1 LASPSPGASPLRTL
15 HGRSIKA
22 VAENESGYRDIPE
35 EDRKK
40 AETFFAKAASVG
52 NAGQYDFAIEMFI
65 QGLNMDPESIEA
77 HQALRDIS
85 LKRKVSGGK
94 AMGMF
99 ESIKFKKPSK
109 DDKQSM
115 LNAEKLLA
123 YDPGNTDHM
132 VTLLE
137 QAAKGGFYE
146 TVLWIGPILLKA
158 NSEAKKP
165 EFNKYIRLRDVYKT
179 IKHWKLATEACQYA
193 VNMKPDDMDLGRELK
208 DLSAQTTI
216 QEGNYAGAG
225 SFRKSVKDMEGQS
238 KLMAQDRDI
247 RTVDQM
253 KILIDDAEKE
263 WQADPNEP
271 GKLMKLV
278 DLLVKTEQPDQENR
292 AVELLEK
299 AYERTKLFRYRQ
311 AIGRI
316 KITQLSR
323 MERTMR
329 AEVARSPNDEGLK
342 EEYRNFLKDRAQQ
355 ELDEYTLWSEN
366 YPTDLGLKYQIAARL
381 FQLGRYD
388 EAIPVFQ
395 TARSDPKY
403 RAEATI
409 ALGRSFL
416 SAGFIDE
423 AVDTLKAMIDDYQI
437 KGDDKS
443 INMTYWYG
451 RSLEEKK
458 DKPAAL
464 KAYSQVAQWNF
475 NYLDVQARIKRL
487 RTDLQNG
494 ANSPEEK

>member
-1 LASPSPGASPLRTL
+1 
-15 HGRSIKA
+15 
-22 VAENESGYRDIPE
+22 
-35 EDRKK
+35 
-40 AETFFAKAASVG
+40 
-52 NAGQYDFAIEMFI
+52 
-65 QGLNMDPESIEA
+65 
-77 HQALRDIS
+77 
-85 LKRKVSGGK
+85 
-94 AMGMF
+94 
-99 ESIKFKKPSK
+99 
-109 DDKQSM
+109 
-115 LNAEKLLA
+115 
-123 YDPGNTDHM
+123 
-132 VTLLE
+132 
-137 QAAKGGFYE
+137 
-146 TVLWIGPILLKA
+146 
-158 NSEAKKP
+158 
-165 EFNKYIRLRDVYKT
+165 
-179 IKHWKLATEACQYA
+179 
-193 VNMKPDDMDLGRELK
+193 
-208 DLSAQTTI
+208 
-216 QEGNYAGAG
+216 
-225 SFRKSVKDMEGQS
+225 
-238 KLMAQDRDI
+238 
-247 RTVDQM
+247 
-253 KILIDDAEKE
+253 
-263 WQADPNEP
+263 
-271 GKLMKLV
+271 
-278 DLLVKTEQPDQENR
+278 
-292 AVELLEK
+292 
-299 AYERTKLFRYRQ
+299 LFRYRQ